1 MCGCEHRTSHAGGV
15 VPPGPWPVAGWAHVV
30 SATLVPGPWSL
41 SPGPWSLVPGPWPVA
56 GWAHVVSVTLKKPSR
71 RPLWVCFALPP
82 HCVSSL
88 KAYLHQ
94 HNA

>member
-41 SPGPWSLVPGPWPVA
+41 VPGPWPVA
-56 GWAHVVSVTLKKPSR
+56 GWAHVVSATLVPGPWSLSPGPWSLVPGPWSLVPGQWQAGLTSSQSR
-71 RPLWVCFALPP
+71 
-82 HCVSSL
+82 
-88 KAYLHQ
+88 
-94 HNA
+94 

>member
-15 VPPGPWPVAGWAHVV
+15 VP
-30 SATLVPGPWSL
+30 
-41 SPGPWSLVPGPWPVA
+41 PGPWPVA